1 MIKFIFT
8 HNDKKVPEGYTV
20 INNADSTLDHR
31 IFSEIA
37 GFQILFDT
45 IMSQQK
51 EKAEKKLPKVDLE
64 DDTWISLNHY
74 RRTLDSDYFN
84 RTTIAQPVVLQC
96 PLFAQYA
103 QCHNIEDLKLC
114 GEAVKATYPHMVQ
127 PFEQV
132 MNGNIFIPYNMG
144 IMTVGQF
151 KDYFTFLKNIL
162 VKTLELMGVKDY
174 DDMKKRVEGDKAYT
188 GKAND
193 DPNYQMRIPSFL
205 AERISTVYWLFASK
219 QMPVFPCKVNLLEKG
234 QTI

>member
-1 MIKFIFT
+1 MT
-8 HNDKKVPEGYTV
+8 GVQTC
-20 INNADSTLDHR
+20 A
-31 IFSEIA
+31 
-37 GFQILFDT
+37 
-45 IMSQQK
+45 
-51 EKAEKKLPKVDLE
+51 LP
-64 DDTWISLNHY
+64 IS
-74 RRTLDSDYFN
+74 
-84 RTTIAQPVVLQC
+84 IAQPVVLQC

-174 DDMKKRVEGDKAYT
+174 DDMKKRVEGNKAYT
-188 GKAND
+188 GKHND

-205 AERISTVYWLFASK
+205 AERISTVYWLSASK